1 MNRYPLWK
9 YLIIGFALVAGF
21 LYTLPNLFPAVP
33 AVQIASGKATVKV
46 DEAMVEQVKA
56 ILAKANIPQQAIF
69 YQEGLSPSVRVR
81 LASDDLQ
88 LKAKDALQQGLNPD
102 PNDASYVVAL
112 NLISSS
118 PGWLT
123 ALGARPMYLGLD
135 LRGGVHFLMQVDMS
149 AAINKRL
156 DSLTTDF
163 RSMLRDKTIRSNG
176 VERSGPEVDVAF
188 NDMDTANKAM
198 AALTESEADLD
209 FKVRPEGTGF
219 VLAATLKPDAATLLQ
234 TNAIKQ
240 NITTLHNRVNQLG
253 TSEPVIQQQGAD
265 RIVVE
270 LPGVQDTARAKDIIG
285 RTATLEARMVDSSPE
300 ATAALAT
307 NSVPFGDDRFTE
319 RGGAPLL
326 VRKQVVFSGDDLTDA
341 QASFD
346 SQTQEPIVMLTLGAK
361 GARTVR
367 DVSRVNIKKRMAL
380 ILFEKGKGE
389 IITAPVIQ
397 SELGARFQISGTM
410 TPSEASDEAL
420 LLRAGALAAPM
431 EIIEERTIGPS
442 LGADN
447 IRRGFLSVVYGFIAI
462 TIFMAIY
469 YALFGLVSV
478 VALASNLL
486 FLIAIL
492 SALQA
497 TVTLPGIAAI
507 ALALGM
513 AIDSNVLINERI
525 REELR
530 NGSTPQAAIAAGY
543 ERAFG
548 TILDSNITTLIAGV
562 ALLAFGSGPVRGFAI
577 VHCIG
582 IVTSIF
588 SSVFVSRGIVNLIY
602 GKRRRLTSLAIG
614 QVWKP
619 A

>member
-9 YLIIGFALVAGF
+9 YVIIGVALLAGLLFA
-21 LYTLPNLFPAVP
+21 LPNLFPSVP
-33 AVQIASGKATVKV
+33 AVQIASAKATVKIEPTIV
-46 DEAMVEQVKA
+46 TQVKD
-56 ILAKANIPQQAIF
+56 ILTKAGIQEQGIF
-69 YQEGLSPSVRVR
+69 YQEGASPSVRVR
-81 LASDDLQ
+81 VASDDVQ
-88 LKAKDALQQGLNPD
+88 LKAKDALVSALNPD
-102 PNDASYVVAL
+102 PNDESYVVAL
-112 NLISSS
+112 NRVSSS
-118 PGWLT
+118 PAWLT
-123 ALGARPMYLGLD
+123 ALGARPMSLGLD
-135 LRGGVHFLMQVDMS
+135 LQGGIHFLMQVDMS

-163 RSMLRDKTIRSNG
+163 RSTLRDKTIRSNG
-176 VERSGPEVDVAF
+176 VERNGQEVDIAF
-188 NDMDTANKAM
+188 NDAETAGAAM
-198 AALTESEADLD
+198 KVLADGEADLD
-209 FKVRPEGTGF
+209 FKVRQEASGY
-219 VLAATLKPDAATLLQ
+219 VLAATLKPSAATQLQ
-234 TNAIKQ
+234 SNAIQQ
-240 NITTLHNRVNQLG
+240 NITTLRNRVNQLG
-253 TSEPVIQQQGAD
+253 TSEPVIQPQGAD

-270 LPGVQDTARAKDIIG
+270 LPGVQDATRAKEIIG
-285 RTATLEARMVDSSPE
+285 RTATLEARLVDSSPE
-300 ATAALAT
+300 AMTALAT
-307 NSVPFGDDRFTE
+307 SSVPFGDDRFTE
-319 RGGAPLL
+319 RGGIPLL
-326 VRKQVVFSGDDLTDA
+326 VKKQVVFSGDDLTDA

-346 SQTQEPIVMLTLGAK
+346 PQTQQPIVMLTLGAK

-367 DVSRVNIKKRMAL
+367 EVSRANIHKRMAL
-380 ILFEKGKGE
+380 ILFEKNKGE
-389 IITAPVIQ
+389 IITAPEIQ
-397 SELGARFQISGTM
+397 SELGQRFQISGTM
-410 TPSEASDEAL
+410 TPSEATDEAL

-431 EIIEERTIGPS
+431 DIIEERSIGPS
-442 LGADN
+442 LGKDN
-447 IRRGFLSVVYGFIAI
+447 IERGFLSVVYGFLAI
-462 TIFMAIY
+462 TVFMVIY
-469 YALFGLVSV
+469 YMLFGLVSV
-478 VALASNLL
+478 VSLGSNLL

-548 TILDSNITTLIAGV
+548 TILDSNITTLIAGL
-562 ALLAFGSGPVRGFAI
+562 ALLAFGSGPIRGFAI

-602 GKRRRLTSLAIG
+602 GRRRKLSSLAIG

>member
-9 YLIIGFALVAGF
+9 YVIIGVALLAGLLFA
-21 LYTLPNLFPAVP
+21 LPNLFPSVP
-33 AVQIASGKATVKV
+33 AVQIASAKATVKIEPTIV
-46 DEAMVEQVKA
+46 TQVKD
-56 ILAKANIPQQAIF
+56 ILTKAGIQEQGIF
-69 YQEGLSPSVRVR
+69 YQEGASPSVRVR
-81 LASDDLQ
+81 VASDDVQ
-88 LKAKDALQQGLNPD
+88 LKAKDALVSALNPD
-102 PNDASYVVAL
+102 PNDESYVVAL
-112 NLISSS
+112 NRVSSS
-118 PGWLT
+118 PAWLT
-123 ALGARPMYLGLD
+123 ALGARPMSLGLD
-135 LRGGVHFLMQVDMS
+135 LQGGIHFLMQVDMS

-163 RSMLRDKTIRSNG
+163 RSTLRDKTIRSNG
-176 VERSGPEVDVAF
+176 VERNGQEVDIAF
-188 NDMDTANKAM
+188 NDAETAGAAM
-198 AALTESEADLD
+198 KVLADGEADLD
-209 FKVRPEGTGF
+209 FKVRQEASGY
-219 VLAATLKPDAATLLQ
+219 VLAATLKASAATQLQ
-234 TNAIKQ
+234 SNAIQQ
-240 NITTLHNRVNQLG
+240 NITTLRNRVNQLG
-253 TSEPVIQQQGAD
+253 TSEPVIQPQGAD

-270 LPGVQDTARAKDIIG
+270 LPGVQDATRAKEIIG
-285 RTATLEARMVDSSPE
+285 RTATLEARLVDSSPE
-300 ATAALAT
+300 AMTALAT
-307 NSVPFGDDRFTE
+307 SSVPFGDDRFTE
-319 RGGAPLL
+319 RGGIPLL
-326 VRKQVVFSGDDLTDA
+326 VKKQVVFSGDDLTDA

-346 SQTQEPIVMLTLGAK
+346 PQTQQPIVMLTLGAK

-367 DVSRVNIKKRMAL
+367 EVSRANIHKRMAL
-380 ILFEKGKGE
+380 ILFEKNKGE
-389 IITAPVIQ
+389 IITAPEIQ
-397 SELGARFQISGTM
+397 SELGQRFQISGTM
-410 TPSEASDEAL
+410 TPSEATDEAL

-431 EIIEERTIGPS
+431 DIIEERSIGPS
-442 LGADN
+442 LGKDN
-447 IRRGFLSVVYGFIAI
+447 IERGFLSVVYGFLAI
-462 TIFMAIY
+462 TVFMVIY
-469 YALFGLVSV
+469 YMLFGLVSV
-478 VALASNLL
+478 VSLGSNLL

-548 TILDSNITTLIAGV
+548 TILDSNITTLIAGL
-562 ALLAFGSGPVRGFAI
+562 ALLAFGSGPIRGFAI

-602 GKRRRLTSLAIG
+602 GRRRKLSSLAIG